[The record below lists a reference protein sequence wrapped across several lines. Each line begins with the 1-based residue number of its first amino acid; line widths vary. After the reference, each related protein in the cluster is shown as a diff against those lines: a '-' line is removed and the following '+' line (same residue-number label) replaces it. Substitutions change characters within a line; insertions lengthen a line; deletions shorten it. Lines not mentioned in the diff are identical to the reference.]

1 MENKANNI
9 LHVKRLTKPSICCP
23 DSQIKKLRVVFNSD
37 KTSPSNV
44 LRGIGANKQE
54 IISFKAL
61 IKRGTNERNY
71 NVKRVGTVGSSS
83 PVLQAVQAAGSY
95 LTPGDISKLRSPIRS
110 TVYGAL
116 TPGKPRIPGLG
127 KLRRITNIGDGQSRC
142 PEGYQYGGRFTDNK
156 FSTCGKKLFALP
168 GILGATIAAIRK
180 LDRFL
185 NKPVTTSGQR
195 LGAGQYP
202 DSIVDSRAPQ
212 IPKVSFANPKKMKL
226 EVQKLITPLGVS
238 KLSAVRM
245 VRRDGFILEPVVSP
259 AVLRT
264 IPDNRDME
272 GATYLANYFEPNQI
286 GGEELGLLSNTGI
299 QSLKYV
305 LPGGSYLTLEKKRQ
319 LTVGER
325 RKLGRTVNSA
335 AEISVEKDPAARLKF
350 VATETGDGIGYSE
363 NFVGIKNPNKILEN
377 GKQRWAQVAFSKNR
391 KMTAAEE
398 AEKPTENLNASGKN
412 ISSVDAAIA
421 HLNSNGSLAEISPSI
436 LQEVLAR
443 MSEIKIQ
450 KINKNQ
456 SLVTLPNTSKYILKS
471 SKSEF
476 EHLAEKYASS
486 IQEHF
491 GLLAPDTFFVG
502 EGSKRKYLSQAL
514 DNILPDYRP
523 DRDSDVT
530 GADMR
535 DISALMI
542 ADLLSDKPNRD
553 VDSLSLLVGN
563 DDKKRLVATNNSNS
577 GLTDLSKIQIRERTE
592 ASLDDIKGQII
603 SNFYLNYYQ
612 ELKEAQR
619 RQAKLFIDKLVQRAR
634 LFNFSTFKSK
644 LYSDGQLSSAEKTHL
659 NILELLFKQRVQM
672 LQTVTENIESILSGK
687 Q

>member
-1 MENKANNI
+1 
-9 LHVKRLTKPSICCP
+9 
-23 DSQIKKLRVVFNSD
+23 
-37 KTSPSNV
+37 
-44 LRGIGANKQE
+44 
-54 IISFKAL
+54 
-61 IKRGTNERNY
+61 
-71 NVKRVGTVGSSS
+71 
-83 PVLQAVQAAGSY
+83 
-95 LTPGDISKLRSPIRS
+95 
-110 TVYGAL
+110 
-116 TPGKPRIPGLG
+116 
-127 KLRRITNIGDGQSRC
+127 
-142 PEGYQYGGRFTDNK
+142 
-156 FSTCGKKLFALP
+156 
-168 GILGATIAAIRK
+168 
-180 LDRFL
+180 
-185 NKPVTTSGQR
+185 
-195 LGAGQYP
+195 
-202 DSIVDSRAPQ
+202 
-212 IPKVSFANPKKMKL
+212 
-226 EVQKLITPLGVS
+226 
-238 KLSAVRM
+238 
-245 VRRDGFILEPVVSP
+245 
-259 AVLRT
+259 
-264 IPDNRDME
+264 ME
-272 GATYLANYFEPNQI
+272 GATYLANYFEPGQI

-305 LPGGSYLTLEKKRQ
+305 LPGGSYLTLEKKRP

-335 AEISVEKDPAARLKF
+335 AEISIEKDPAARLKF

-391 KMTAAEE
+391 RMTATEE
-398 AEKPTENLNASGKN
+398 AEQPTENLNAAGKN

-491 GLLAPDTFFVG
+491 GLLAPDIFFVG

-514 DNILPDYRP
+514 DSILPNYRP

-530 GADMR
+530 SADMR
-535 DISALMI
+535 DISSLMI

-563 DDKKRLVATNNSNS
+563 NGEKRLVATNNSNS
-577 GLTDLSKIQIRERTE
+577 GLIDLSKIQIRERTE
-592 ASLDDIKGQII
+592 ANLEDIRNQIV
-603 SNFYLNYYQ
+603 SDFYLNYYKQ
-612 ELKEAQR
+612 LKEAQR
-619 RQAKLFIDKLVQRAR
+619 RQTKLFIDKLIQRAR

-644 LYSDGQLSSAEKTHL
+644 LYSDGQLTSGEKTHL

-672 LQTVTENIESILSGK
+672 LQTVTENIEFILGSE